1 MESFAQ
7 IWWSSCFVLFS
18 SLRDTSLHFN
28 SSHYLISSRH
38 NCPLNPPQTHSKLQ
52 QPASQLLDYCHSTI
66 SSGKACHS
74 RIILSAPLSSVR
86 RCPGSQRHS
95 MAAAPVRQR
104 SGSAGPRTQL
114 PPCYYEGYLE
124 KRGPTEKV
132 GSPGAH
138 PHSHARTHTIHTFQC
153 HVVSAARVMNSG
165 VGGQCVCASHDD
177 LPFPESCQLP
187 YCAQTVEAEGWR
199 YREPCSVHMA
209 AGRRSNRECSPCKEW
224 QEKWVWVCPS
234 SRSQRLTLACKSPT
248 ASRTSFEM
256 KSWRRLCGSFLIWTW
271 KSVYV
276 QCVH

>member
-1 MESFAQ
+1 MLWNLSLKFGDPL
-7 IWWSSCFVLFS
+7 VLFS
-18 SLRDTSLHFN
+18 CLRDTSLHFN

-124 KRGPTEKV
+124 KRGPKEKV

-138 PHSHARTHTIHTFQC
+138 PHSHARTHTIHAFQC

-165 VGGQCVCASHDD
+165 VGGQCVCASPDD

-187 YCAQTVEAEGWR
+187 CCAQTVEAEGWR
-199 YREPCSVHMA
+199 YRWSPALYTWQRVADQTENVHHPKSDKRNESEYVRAADRSV
-209 AGRRSNRECSPCKEW
+209 
-224 QEKWVWVCPS
+224 
-234 SRSQRLTLACKSPT
+234 
-248 ASRTSFEM
+248 
-256 KSWRRLCGSFLIWTW
+256 
-271 KSVYV
+271 
-276 QCVH
+276 